1 MAAIDRRTL
10 LREFLPGAIVTAAGV
25 TAIATV
31 GLSLLPP
38 STAEAMPLTI
48 DKINA
53 LKAEDLVEK
62 AQVVIV
68 GPGHRRRHRRRHRRW
83 VCWWHRGRRVCGW
96 RYW

>member
-1 MAAIDRRTL
+1 MAAIDRRAL
-10 LREFLPGAIVTAAGV
+10 LRDFLPGAVVTVAGV

-31 GLSLLPP
+31 GLSLVP
-38 STAEAMPLTI
+38 SNPAQAMPLTI

-53 LKAEDLVEK
+53 LRGGDLAEK

-68 GPGHRRRHRRRHRRW
+68 GPGHRRRRRRHRRW
-83 VCWWHRGRRVCGW
+83 VCWWRRGRRVCGW

>member
-10 LREFLPGAIVTAAGV
+10 LRTLLPGAVAAAGV
-25 TAIATV
+25 ATL
-31 GLSLLPP
+31 GLSMMP
-38 STAEAMPLTI
+38 SPADAIPLTI

-53 LKAEDLVEK
+53 LKDEKVAED

-68 GPGHRRRHRRRHRRW
+68 GPRRRRRRW
-83 VCWWHRGRRVCGW
+83 VCWWRRGRRVCGW